1 MRARHRPPKGRVQV
15 KPQKPTGKDE
25 ELRMPAD
32 EFDRIMGQVLGSEP
46 PKPLG
51 PEEPTPAKKPAG
63 KSED

>member
-1 MRARHRPPKGRVQV
+1 MKAEKPKG
-15 KPQKPTGKDE
+15 KNKEDT
-25 ELRMPAD
+25 LRMPAD

-51 PEEPTPAKKPAG
+51 TEEPTPARKPTV